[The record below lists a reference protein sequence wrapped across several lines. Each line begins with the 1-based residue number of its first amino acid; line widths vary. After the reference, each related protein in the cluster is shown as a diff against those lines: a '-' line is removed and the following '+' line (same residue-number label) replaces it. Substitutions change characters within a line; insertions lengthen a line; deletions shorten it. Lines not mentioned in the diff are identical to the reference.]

1 MEYSFHVFHF
11 CLVDELRLHT
21 SRKKDIS
28 TTITS
33 TELSEFEKSEPQ
45 LKEIQNIQ
53 LHDIENSSTQLRV
66 AAGEYLRIVKGG
78 VEGVDTKEFKA
89 VMDNYDGYD
98 TYSIDKNSYVRFNN
112 LAFFSNYKI
121 NDLLERQ

>member
-1 MEYSFHVFHF
+1 M
-11 CLVDELRLHT
+11 
-21 SRKKDIS
+21 
-28 TTITS
+28 
-33 TELSEFEKSEPQ
+33 
-45 LKEIQNIQ
+45 
-53 LHDIENSSTQLRV
+53 